1 MSYPGSTDLDA
12 KVQQRILTAFGE
24 SVRLYREGHGEEC
37 RTILRSILEVD
48 PKFSPAQRLEDAV
61 VRGAQVDLAQLL
73 GELTAAAP
81 LKAVETLARARD
93 AIAKRDFQGAVV
105 LAQAILRELPG
116 HAEARSIA
124 LEAQGRI
131 RAAGE
136 VESQLT
142 RAETALAAGMIEE
155 ATGCVKAALAA
166 DPDHPR
172 LAALKQRLET
182 AAATAEPEPEPEPEF
197 EFETLGPSDALP
209 FAEPPAPAPSPPTPA
224 PPAAPPPATPWPAA
238 PAAAPVAPLPSRPA
252 AEPPRAV
259 GPVPPAAP
267 PPPPAAP
274 AAPAAPG
281 PTPLFTFDEAS
292 EEVEFGA
299 APEFGFTP
307 GMADEPVDETAAKVT
322 ALLDQGQEAFDRGD
336 HQAAID
342 SWSRIY
348 LLDAHSSE
356 AERRIEQARRRTEEH
371 QRLAEHRFYEAR
383 EAFDEGRREEA
394 RSLCQE
400 VLFLVPQH
408 LEAHDL
414 LARLDTPA
422 APPPPP
428 SRPTDEVD
436 LFKDDFVPAKLTSSG
451 GLAVS
456 GVHTVPALT
465 SERAVVKSA
474 RRPASPDRRL
484 PVSIPLLA
492 GIGGM
497 VAVLVL
503 AGLVLR
509 GTVFSG
515 GAAAV
520 AAALAEAQTLAAQ
533 GKLQEAITLLQNTEA
548 EGEEANQLNQ
558 KALEYTRQLR
568 AKSKPAVSQSSAARI
583 ALDEG
588 KRLKALQLARDGL
601 AKVPGD
607 PELVALQE
615 EITSYSQGFGQLA
628 DAIAGGRWES
638 ARVCATQILER
649 HPGDPEAE
657 RLRQA
662 ATFNAAVAALR
673 AYQVAAAHRL
683 LLELGGKGDDPEVKR
698 LTEMAGSY
706 LSRPVDPRYQIFVGT
721 IALRPVE

>member
-73 GELTAAAP
+73 GALTAAEP
-81 LKAVETLARARD
+81 LKADETLARARE
-93 AIAKRDFQGAVV
+93 AITRRDFQGAVV

-116 HAEARSIA
+116 HAEARTIA
-124 LEAQGRI
+124 LEAQGRM

-136 VESQLT
+136 VDSQLS
-142 RAETALAAGMIEE
+142 RAEEALGAGMVEE
-155 ATGCVKAALAA
+155 ATGFVKMALAA
-166 DPDHPR
+166 DPSHPR
-172 LAALKQRLET
+172 LAVLTQRLKSVP
-182 AAATAEPEPEPEPEF
+182 AAPRPEPAPVAEF
-197 EFETLGPSDALP
+197 EFET
-209 FAEPPAPAPSPPTPA
+209 FAEDDSAAFVEGPAGSVPVAPSPRLSPESA
-224 PPAAPPPATPWPAA
+224 RELGVPPPVASA
-238 PAAAPVAPLPSRPA
+238 PQPVPAPLPA
-252 AEPPRAV
+252 AS
-259 GPVPPAAP
+259 AP
-267 PPPPAAP
+267 PQT
-274 AAPAAPG
+274 PG
-281 PTPLFTFDEAS
+281 PAPLFTFDDAS
-292 EEVEFGA
+292 EELAFGA
-299 APEFGFTP
+299 APDFGFQP
-307 GMADEPVDETAAKVT
+307 AAAADAADETAAKIA

-336 HQAAID
+336 HQSAID

-356 AERRIEQARRRTEEH
+356 AERRIEQARRRAEEH

-383 EAFDEGRREEA
+383 EAFDEGRREDA
-394 RSLCQE
+394 RTLCQE
-400 VLFLVPQH
+400 VLSLVPQH

-428 SRPTDEVD
+428 SGTPDEID
-436 LFKDDFVPAKLTSSG
+436 LFKDDFVPAKLSSSG
-451 GLAVS
+451 EL
-456 GVHTVPALT
+456 PAFG
-465 SERAVVKSA
+465 SPAGSVAARERPVVKAS
-474 RRPASPDRRL
+474 RRPASPGKRL

-497 VAVLVL
+497 VVVLVL

-515 GAAAV
+515 DAAAV
-520 AAALAEAQTLAAQ
+520 AAALAEADALVSQ
-533 GKLQEAITLLQNTEA
+533 GKLEEAITLLQNTEA

-558 KALEYTRQLR
+558 RALEYTRQLR
-568 AKSKPAVSQSSAARI
+568 TRNKPAQSQISEARK

-588 KRLKALQLARDGL
+588 KRLKAFQLARDGL

-607 PELVALQE
+607 PELVALQD
-615 EITSYSQGFGQLA
+615 EIAAYSQAIGPLA
-628 DAIAGGRWES
+628 DAVAGNKWES
-638 ARVCATQILER
+638 ARMSAAQILER
-649 HPGDPEAE
+649 HPGDAEAA
-657 RLRQA
+657 RLWQA

-673 AYQVAAAHRL
+673 GYQVAAAQRL
-683 LLELGGKGDDPEVKR
+683 LLELGSKGDDPEVRR